1 MKVLLKTLLTF
12 IMSSY
17 MYSQDNKPY
26 EQFTEEYD
34 LMRYIEIKDSRYM
47 DNWKIANTKVHFN
60 KNFGGHIKIEIEDDF
75 TLELFQKTA
84 VEERFESRTNLKY
97 LFSISEDEDGNEY
110 EVLFYLH
117 EQKDIVIYVNTGTDY
132 THMYQF
138 IKRKYYEKT
147 DTP

>member
-1 MKVLLKTLLTF
+1 
-12 IMSSY
+12 
-17 MYSQDNKPY
+17 
-26 EQFTEEYD
+26 
-34 LMRYIEIKDSRYM
+34 M

-75 TLELFQKTA
+75 TLELFLKTA
-84 VEERFESRTNLKY
+84 VEERFDSRINLKY

-117 EQKDIVIYVNTGTDY
+117 EQNDIVIYVNTGTDY